1 MIRVAT
7 QKRIFYPVKED
18 RNDVM
23 LFDSWDDAVDWYV
36 SNANNPHFKPVSI
49 VNLGEANEF

>member
-18 RNDVM
+18 RKDVM
-23 LFDSWDDAVDWYV
+23 LFECWDSAVDWYV
-36 SNANNPHFKPVSI
+36 RNANNPYFKPVSI
-49 VNLGEANEF
+49 ANLGESS